1 MQMTKPSV
9 HAAIRMS
16 LRANRLKYS
25 SDGDAASIVAD
36 SSAPSLPRRPLS
48 RNGIPIS
55 AAPMIAYS
63 SREVASESPNTKNS
77 AAFAWN

>member
-9 HAAIRMS
+9 HTAIRMS

-25 SDGDAASIVAD
+25 IAGDAASIVAD

-48 RNGIPIS
+48 RNGIPIRT
-55 AAPMIAYS
+55 APITAYS
-63 SREVASESPNTKNS
+63 RREVASESPNAKNS
-77 AAFAWN
+77 AALAWN